1 MIAQMG
7 SAVSGGVCR
16 VITPPMPVYVTE
28 FADTSVGAV
37 QYRIVDPEPKI
48 SISQTSAYPSFA
60 EMAVIMAADKDL
72 TAIREPLGKSLSVH
86 RCIRL
91 VLH

>member
-1 MIAQMG
+1 MNPTT
-7 SAVSGGVCR
+7 SAPDFVSE
-16 VITPPMPVYVTE
+16 YH
-28 FADTSVGAV
+28 DTSLGAV